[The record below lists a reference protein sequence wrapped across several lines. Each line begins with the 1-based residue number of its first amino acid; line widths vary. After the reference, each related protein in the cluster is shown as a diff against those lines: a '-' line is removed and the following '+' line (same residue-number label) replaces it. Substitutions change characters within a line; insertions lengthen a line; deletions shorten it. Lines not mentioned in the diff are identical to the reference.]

1 MNPHNL
7 YPHRCLCVH
16 RLMLH
21 EPQQCSRGRMGSIR
35 YTWETSLDLRK
46 LYLMG
51 QMVHVPRQRW
61 PLESETHKPLAY
73 PYRTQNLRD
82 CSSVTQQLNVKE
94 QLESS
99 NLSLRFPVPWA
110 KPGGT
115 TRHLSQEFSLTTKD
129 HHNYKDDALWMISKL
144 LSHLEVIRQKQT
156 SWDNVKGLAWN

>member
-1 MNPHNL
+1 
-7 YPHRCLCVH
+7 
-16 RLMLH
+16 
-21 EPQQCSRGRMGSIR
+21 MGSIR

-99 NLSLRFPVPWA
+99 NLSLRFPVP
-110 KPGGT
+110 
-115 TRHLSQEFSLTTKD
+115 
-129 HHNYKDDALWMISKL
+129 
-144 LSHLEVIRQKQT
+144 
-156 SWDNVKGLAWN
+156 